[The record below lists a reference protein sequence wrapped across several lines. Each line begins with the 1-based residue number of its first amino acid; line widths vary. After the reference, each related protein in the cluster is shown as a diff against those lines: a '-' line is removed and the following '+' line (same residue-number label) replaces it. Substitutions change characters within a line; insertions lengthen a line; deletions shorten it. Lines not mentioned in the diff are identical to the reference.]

1 MFHRNLHRGSR
12 IAKINIFGR
21 ETCKIQAEHLKRNAP
36 SLLDVFTKR
45 PFTAWMSECDIVGPF
60 TYFSAPQF
68 PEDKVGGR
76 LDSSQ
81 RIDRTAAVAAERC
94 AVSTSSPGGE
104 SCKTHF
110 LFRLQASAFFLTR
123 QRSAC
128 GGGLVQFILKSR
140 HEKYSIFLYALK

>member
-1 MFHRNLHRGSR
+1 M
-12 IAKINIFGR
+12 
-21 ETCKIQAEHLKRNAP
+21 C
-36 SLLDVFTKR
+36 
-45 PFTAWMSECDIVGPF
+45 ECDTVGPF

-81 RIDRTAAVAAERC
+81 RIDRTAAAAAARS

-104 SCKTHF
+104 SRKTHF

-123 QRSAC
+123 QRSTC
-128 GGGLVQFILKSR
+128 GGGLVQFILKSSY
-140 HEKYSIFLYALK
+140 EKYSVFLDTLK